1 MFKGARILIV
11 EDYYLFA
18 KVVCDFVTDCGMRP
32 IGPATKLD
40 QAIVYARQA
49 PLDGAILDIDLRG
62 QLSFPVCSVLN
73 QRGIPFL
80 FLSGYSDLSLVPQQ
94 FRVAPLVSKPF
105 EDDEMR
111 SAIATMLSG
120 KLGSPFTRAITTTS
134 EDADPATVGYIA
146 TRRRRR
152 PSAPSLAY

>member
-1 MFKGARILIV
+1 MFKGAKILIV

-32 IGPATKLD
+32 IGPATMLD
-40 QAIVYARQA
+40 QAMVYGRQA

-62 QLSFPVCSVLN
+62 QLSFPVCSVLH

-80 FLSGYSDLSLVPQQ
+80 FLSGYSELSLVPQQ

-111 SAIATMLSG
+111 SAITTMLSG
-120 KLGSPFTRAITTTS
+120 KLGSPPMRATSTT
-134 EDADPATVGYIA
+134 AKTV
-146 TRRRRR
+146 TL
-152 PSAPSLAY
+152 PP